1 MRRLDWQVRL
11 GLFLAGV
18 SAVVYLVHFLIFE
31 DFHHIA
37 IYLVGDIAFV
47 PMEVLL
53 VTVVIHEMLS
63 RREKQAK
70 LRKLNMVVG
79 AFFSEVGTPL
89 LHSLARFDAASA
101 EAGPK
106 LLVSADWSRGEFS
119 TARRFFKQHEH
130 DIDAR
135 SGDLEGLKV
144 LLRERRDFL
153 LRLLENP
160 NLLEHETFTELLWA
174 VFHLTEELGYRADL
188 KALPDSD
195 LKHLAGDI
203 RRAYGSLVAEWL
215 AYMEHLKAD
224 YPYLF
229 SLALRTNPFDE
240 RASAVVS

>member
-1 MRRLDWQVRL
+1 MKRLHWQVKL

-18 SAVVYLVHFLIFE
+18 SAAVYLVHFLIFK

-53 VTVVIHEMLS
+53 VTVVIHQLLS
-63 RREKQAK
+63 RREKQTM

-89 LHSLARFDAASA
+89 LRCLSRFDTAA
-101 EAGPK
+101 AGAGSK
-106 LLVSADWSRGEFS
+106 LLVAGDWSRGDFR
-119 TARRFFKQHEH
+119 TARRHFRRHEH
-130 DIDAR
+130 DIDCR
-135 SGDLEGLKV
+135 CGDLEGLQG
-144 LLRERRDFL
+144 LLRDRREFL

-174 VFHLTEELGYRADL
+174 VFHLTEELGFRPDL
-188 KALPDSD
+188 KVLPDND

-203 RRAYGSLVAEWL
+203 RRAYGALVAEWL

-240 RASAVVS
+240 RASAVIA